1 MSVDRK
7 QNTEQAM
14 MNIVRLCLA
23 LAALALTASSVLAD
37 DVFGTWLRDNGNV
50 GVKFEPCGDAIC
62 GNIVWLK
69 SGSDS
74 KAKVGQRLFFD
85 MRPDGANSW
94 TGKAA
99 NPDNG
104 SIYSGK
110 MSVEGSTLSTSG
122 CIIGGL
128 ICKSANWKR
137 VP

>member
-1 MSVDRK
+1 MK
-7 QNTEQAM
+7 
-14 MNIVRLCLA
+14 IIRLCLV
-23 LAALALTASSVLAD
+23 LMVFPLTASPSLAD
-37 DVFGTWLRDNGNV
+37 EIFGTWLRDNGAEQ
-50 GVKFEPCGDAIC
+50 VKFEPCGDAIC

-69 SGSDS
+69 PGSDS

-85 MRPDGANSW
+85 MHPDGTNSW

-99 NPDNG
+99 APDDG

-110 MSVEGSTLSTSG
+110 MSIEGVTLSTSG
-122 CIIGGL
+122 CIVGGL